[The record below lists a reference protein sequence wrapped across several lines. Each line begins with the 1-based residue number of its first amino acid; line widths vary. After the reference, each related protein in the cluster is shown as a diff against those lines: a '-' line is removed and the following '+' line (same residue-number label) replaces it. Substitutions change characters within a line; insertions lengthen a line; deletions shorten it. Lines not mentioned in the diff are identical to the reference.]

1 MEAEFDA
8 IRRHPLPSG
17 NAMSMLRITSGPAE
31 GQRIE
36 CERELVIGR
45 EGADVIVEDW
55 EMSRRHAAIRPVA
68 AGLEVEDLG
77 SLNGTF
83 VDGQRISAATLLTAA
98 TTLKMGTTHFAVEI
112 TASDEPLLDTQ
123 RTVVSQAEREPAAGD
138 VADRTTV
145 RKVPTD
151 TPSPEPV
158 ADVADRTTVRK
169 VPTDTPSPEP
179 VAEVTD
185 RTTVRKVPA
194 ETPSD
199 APIIDVADRTVV
211 REIVPQMPP
220 AQRGGAAAGGPPAG
234 GAPGH
239 PPQGGTPP
247 PGPPGGLPP
256 GGAPP
261 GFPPGGPPAPVRLLL
276 KTPFGRRLMPL
287 LFKMRQRRASRRG
300 S

>member
-1 MEAEFDA
+1 
-8 IRRHPLPSG
+8 
-17 NAMSMLRITSGPAE
+17 MSTLRITTGPAE
-31 GQRIE
+31 GQSID
-36 CERELVIGR
+36 CDRELVIGR

-83 VDGQRISAATLLTAA
+83 VDGQRISGATLLTAA
-98 TTLKMGTTHFAVEI
+98 NTLKMGATHFAVEI
-112 TASDEPLLDTQ
+112 AASDEPLLDPQ
-123 RTVVSQAEREPAAGD
+123 RTVISQAEREQ
-138 VADRTTV
+138 
-145 RKVPTD
+145 
-151 TPSPEPV
+151 PSAEPV

-169 VPTDTPSPEP
+169 VPTDKPSAEP
-179 VAEVTD
+179 VADIAD
-185 RTTVRKVPA
+185 RTTVRKVPTD
-194 ETPSD
+194 TPSAEPVADVADRTSVRD

-220 AQRGGAAAGGPPAG
+220 APRGDAAAGGPPAG
-234 GAPGH
+234 AGAPGG
-239 PPQGGTPP
+239 PTEGGAPS
-247 PGPPGGLPP
+247 PGPAGGAPAGFPP

-287 LFKMRQRRASRRG
+287 LFKLRQRRASRRG

>member
-158 ADVADRTTVRK
+158 A
-169 VPTDTPSPEP
+169 
-179 VAEVTD
+179 EVTD